1 MIDRGWGHET
11 INNLPPKVKKLS
23 FLEPCRGM
31 IMGSVWR
38 DSRGAHKSLILLRI
52 GLCKPGLYWNG
63 LDGLQFVRRPC
74 RLGVEG

>member
-31 IMGSVWR
+31 IMASVWR

-52 GLCKPGLYWNG
+52 GLCKPGSYWNG